1 MLQFPKWKIFLVL
14 LVSIAGI
21 VLAAPNMLPRST
33 TDKLPSWLQPVNLG
47 LDLQGGSYLL
57 LEVDGKYVVHEQLTT
72 LVESVRTTLRKN
84 HIRYL
89 DLGVAGGTGV
99 HVRIPDAAD
108 RDRARNALRKIDTDT
123 VTEMADDGTVTL
135 HYPQRVMAER
145 LSQVVEQSLEI
156 VRRRI
161 DQLGTREPAIQREG
175 TDRIVVQLPGVKD
188 PGRVKE
194 LLGKTARLTFQMVD
208 DSVTPAEAERG
219 HLPPGSE
226 LLPAANHEPGLP
238 TVYVVRRRVDVGGGM
253 LTNAQAT
260 FDSSG
265 QAVVNFKFNAEG
277 AKRFGDTT
285 KENVGRLLAI
295 VLDGKVISAPRINEA
310 ILGGSGQISG
320 NFTIQQAKDLAL
332 LLRAGALPA
341 PLSILE
347 QRTVGPDLGADS
359 IHAGEMASI
368 IGLIA
373 VVVFMGLVYG
383 TLGLLADV
391 ALVLNL
397 VLLLALLSLLGATLT
412 LPGIAGIVLTMGMAV
427 DANVLIY
434 ERIREEIR
442 AGRTIVNGV
451 HAGFERAFSTIL
463 DANVTTLVAA
473 LLLFQFG
480 SGPIR
485 GFGVT
490 LALGLMSSMFTAI
503 MVTRL
508 LVSTWIR
515 WRRPKTL
522 PL

>member
-1 MLQFPKWKIFLVL
+1 MLQFPKWKIILVL
-14 LVSIAGI
+14 LVSLAGI
-21 VLAAPNMLPRST
+21 VLAAPNMLPQSV
-33 TDKLPSWLQPVNLG
+33 DKNLPAWLQPVNLG

-57 LEVDGKYVVHEQLTT
+57 LQVDGNYVIHEQMTD
-72 LVESVRTTLRKN
+72 LVESVRTTLRDG
-84 HIRYL
+84 HFRYL
-89 DLGVAGGTGV
+89 DLGVAGTDDV
-99 HVRIPDAAD
+99 HVRIPDVKD
-108 RDRARNALRKIDTDT
+108 RSRAYQALRKIDPDA
-123 VTEMADDGTVTL
+123 VTTTGDNGMITL
-135 HYPQRVMAER
+135 RYPQRVMADR

-161 DQLGTREPAIQREG
+161 DQLGTREPAIERES

-188 PGRVKE
+188 PDRIKR

-208 DSVTPAEAERG
+208 NSVSVAQAEQG

-226 LLPAANHEPGLP
+226 LLPAADREPGLP
-238 TVYVVRRRVDVGGGM
+238 NEYVVRRRVDVGGAM

-260 FDSSG
+260 FDSTG
-265 QAVVNFKFNAEG
+265 QAVVNFKFNSEG
-277 AKRFGDTT
+277 ARRFGDTT
-285 KENVGRLLAI
+285 KDNVGRLLAI
-295 VLDGKVISAPRINEA
+295 VLDGKVISAPRINEP
-310 ILGGSGQISG
+310 ILGGTGQISG

-341 PLSILE
+341 PLTILE

-368 IGLIA
+368 IGLVT
-373 VVVFMGLVYG
+373 VVVFMVLVYG
-383 TLGLLADV
+383 ILGLLADV

-397 VLLLALLSLLGATLT
+397 VLLLALLSLLDATLT

-434 ERIREEIR
+434 ERIREELR
-442 AGRTIVNGV
+442 AGRSIVSAV
-451 HAGFERAFSTIL
+451 HAGFERAFSTIM
-463 DANVTTLVAA
+463 DANITTLVAA
-473 LLLFQFG
+473 ILLFHFG

-490 LALGLMSSMFTAI
+490 LILGLSSSMFTAI

-508 LVSTWIR
+508 MVSTWIR
-515 WRRPKTL
+515 FRRPKTL